1 MSKEITITPE
11 LFERTKKNKTLK
23 QPKTAKKLKKELL
36 ERLSQGEFITELD
49 NLTETIPE
57 SITETKTETKTA
69 LETPYGCLKNGTKP
83 TFQQLKTKTIKQYS
97 SFGKKNNTVRV
108 LMKDKTT
115 YDDISKEIEKIKKH
129 PMNKVRNFL
138 KTKRLYKVGS
148 TAPDDVLREIYV
160 NVHLTGD
167 IENKNLTTMVHNY
180 MNNIN

>member
-1 MSKEITITPE
+1 MNKEITITPK
-11 LFERTKKNKTLK
+11 LFDRNTKTLK
-23 QPKTAKKLKKELL
+23 QPKTSNKLKKELL
-36 ERLSQGEFITELD
+36 QRLQGEFITELD
-49 NLTETIPE
+49 NLTETVPKSNE
-57 SITETKTETKTA
+57 STETTTETTT
-69 LETPYGCLKNGTKP
+69 EIPYGCLKNGTKP
-83 TFQQLKTKTIKQYS
+83 TFQQLKSKTIKQYS

-108 LMKDKTT
+108 LMKDTTT
-115 YDDISKEIEKIKKH
+115 YDSIAKDIEKIKKH
-129 PMNKVRNFL
+129 PMNKIRKFL

>member
-1 MSKEITITPE
+1 MSKEITFTPE
-11 LFERTKKNKTLK
+11 LFGKKNKTLR

-49 NLTETIPE
+49 NLTETVPE
-57 SITETKTETKTA
+57 STETKSDAEI
-69 LETPYGCLKNGTKP
+69 PYGCLKNGTKP
-83 TFQQLKTKTIKQYS
+83 TFQQLKSKTIKQYS

-115 YDDISKEIEKIKKH
+115 YDSIAKDIEKIKKH
-129 PMNKVRNFL
+129 PMNKIRNFL

>member
-11 LFERTKKNKTLK
+11 LFDRSKKNKTLK
-23 QPKTAKKLKKELL
+23 QPKTSKKLKKELL

-49 NLTETIPE
+49 NLTEIPE
-57 SITETKTETKTA
+57 SIETKTG
-69 LETPYGCLKNGTKP
+69 LNDTPYGCLKNGTKP
-83 TFQQLKTKTIKQYS
+83 TFQQLKSKTIKQYS

-115 YDDISKEIEKIKKH
+115 YDAIAKDIEKIKKH
-129 PMNKVRNFL
+129 PMNKIRNFL

>member
-11 LFERTKKNKTLK
+11 LFDRVSKKNKTLK
-23 QPKTAKKLKKELL
+23 QPKTSKKLKKELL

-49 NLTETIPE
+49 NLTKPVPETPE
-57 SITETKTETKTA
+57 IQPVNDI
-69 LETPYGCLKNGTKP
+69 PYGCLKNGTKP
-83 TFQQLKTKTIKQYS
+83 TFQQLKSKTIKQYS

-115 YDDISKEIEKIKKH
+115 YDAIAKDIEKIKKH
-129 PMNKVRNFL
+129 PMNKIRNFL

>member
-11 LFERTKKNKTLK
+11 LFDRVPKKNKTLK
-23 QPKTAKKLKKELL
+23 QPKSSKKLKKELL
-36 ERLSQGEFITELD
+36 ERLSQGDLITELD
-49 NLTETIPE
+49 NLTETV
-57 SITETKTETKTA
+57 TETVPENQ
-69 LETPYGCLKNGTKP
+69 ENRDIPYGCLKNGTKP
-83 TFQQLKTKTIKQYS
+83 TFQQLKSKTIKQYS

-108 LMKDKTT
+108 LIKDKTT
-115 YDDISKEIEKIKKH
+115 YDAIAKDIEKIKKH
-129 PMNKVRNFL
+129 PMNKIRNFL

>member
-11 LFERTKKNKTLK
+11 LFDFKSKKNKTLK

-36 ERLSQGEFITELD
+36 ERLSQGELITELD
-49 NLTETIPE
+49 NLTETNLIETPE
-57 SITETKTETKTA
+57 IKSESTTV
-69 LETPYGCLKNGTKP
+69 PYGCLKNGTKP
-83 TFQQLKTKTIKQYS
+83 TLQQLKTKTIKQYS

-108 LMKDKTT
+108 LIKDKTT
-115 YDDISKEIEKIKKH
+115 YDAIAKDIEKIKKH
-129 PMNKVRNFL
+129 PMNKIRNFL

>member
-11 LFERTKKNKTLK
+11 LFDVKCKKNKTLK

-36 ERLSQGEFITELD
+36 ERLSQGELITELD
-49 NLTETIPE
+49 NLTENVTENVTEPVKPE
-57 SITETKTETKTA
+57 NEVS
-69 LETPYGCLKNGTKP
+69 YGCLKNGTKP
-83 TFQQLKTKTIKQYS
+83 TFQQLKLKTIKQYS

-115 YDDISKEIEKIKKH
+115 YDAIAKDIEKIKKH
-129 PMNKVRNFL
+129 PMNKIRNFL

>member
-11 LFERTKKNKTLK
+11 LFDRASKKNKTLK
-23 QPKTAKKLKKELL
+23 QPKTSKKLKKELL
-36 ERLSQGEFITELD
+36 ERLSQGELITELD
-49 NLTETIPE
+49 NLTESVSETQPE
-57 SITETKTETKTA
+57 TQPEII
-69 LETPYGCLKNGTKP
+69 PYGCLKNGTKP
-83 TFQQLKTKTIKQYS
+83 TFQQLKSKTIKQYS

-115 YDDISKEIEKIKKH
+115 YDAIAKDIEKIKKH
-129 PMNKVRNFL
+129 PMNKIRNFL